1 MRGGWKVR
9 VKGGRAHPVVE
20 SATHALVV
28 DPDLPLP
35 GAAVPALAGMVPLV
49 KSQRI
54 IQSVQ
59 VVAVDVQHVV
69 RTPWRVRD
77 PR

>member
-1 MRGGWKVR
+1 MRGGWKVG
-9 VKGGRAHPVVE
+9 VKGSRAHPVVE

-35 GAAVPALAGMVPLV
+35 GATVPALAGMVPLV